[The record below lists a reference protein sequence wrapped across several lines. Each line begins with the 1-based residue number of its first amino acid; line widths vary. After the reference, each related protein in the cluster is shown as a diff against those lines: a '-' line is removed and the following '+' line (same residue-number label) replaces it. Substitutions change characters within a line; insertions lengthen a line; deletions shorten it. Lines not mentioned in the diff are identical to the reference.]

1 MHYGPRGG
9 DGVAVPQLDERPWL
23 SQYDAGVPASLAP
36 YPSETLIDIIRRTA
50 GDRPNDV
57 ALMFKGASMTYR
69 ELDAI
74 SDSFGRGLRAIGV
87 TAGDRVAL
95 LMPNSPQAIVAQL
108 GSWRA
113 GAIVAPLNPL
123 YTEPELERAL
133 KECGARAVVT
143 LTPFYRKVAAL
154 RARTDVRHVVAS
166 NIKEFLPPTARIL
179 FSLFKEAKGGHHVEL
194 ADGDRWLPDV
204 IRLGEREAAP
214 LPPLAPDDPALLL
227 FTGGTTGIPKAALG
241 THRALVQSAMQTHA
255 WFAAVLDE
263 WRDRVLLAMPLF
275 HVYGNIGIFASSVV
289 GHLPLVLVP
298 NPRDLTD
305 LVHTIEKSRVAF
317 FPAVPTLLNAL
328 LEHPRV
334 KAGKA
339 DFSSLKLCISGSAPL
354 LPESR
359 RRFEALTHG
368 RIVDAYSITEA
379 MNAAIIAPVSSE
391 PRPGA
396 IGVPLPDVELRIIA
410 LDGAG
415 DVQRGEDGE
424 LLLRA
429 PQLMVGYWGYPEET
443 SKAIVDGWLHT
454 GDIGHLDDDGY
465 VHITDRKKDMIKT
478 GGFAVWPREVEE
490 VLAAHPAV
498 AEVGVVGM
506 PDPHRGEVVMAWIAL
521 RRGATASAEDLL
533 SWSRERLAAYKVP
546 KHIEFRDVLPKSDVG
561 KVLRRSLAT
570 RPTGDRTSTVA
581 VNGARLSVEERGS
594 GAEAVVFAHGLML
607 NKRMFDAQM
616 EALRESYRCVAFD
629 FRGHGASEVTNDG
642 YDVDT
647 LTDDAIQLIAR
658 LRCAPCHFVGHS
670 LGAFVGIRI
679 AARRPELI
687 RSLVLLAPS
696 ADPQPT
702 LDALQYRMLQVV
714 ARAVGIKPL
723 AGMLLSTLFGRTF
736 LRDPR
741 RALDR
746 DEWRRR
752 LSEMSVL
759 GALRA
764 VDGVLARRGVRDELS
779 RIETPTLVITG
790 GEDAAAPPRLTDRV
804 VSGIPGARSVRLPN
818 AGHASPIE
826 QPTAVAELIADFLA
840 ATSASRLP

>member
-1 MHYGPRGG
+1 M
-9 DGVAVPQLDERPWL
+9 AAAQLDERPWL

-36 YPSETLIDIIRRTA
+36 YPSETLIDIVRATA
-50 GDRPNDV
+50 GDRPNEI
-57 ALMFKGASMTYR
+57 ALMFKGARISYR
-69 ELDAI
+69 ELDTI

-87 TAGDRVAL
+87 AAGDRLAL

-108 GSWRA
+108 GGWKA
-113 GAIVAPLNPL
+113 GAIVAPMNPL
-123 YTEPELERAL
+123 YTETELERAL
-133 KECGARAVVT
+133 KECGAQAVVT
-143 LTPFYRKVAAL
+143 LSPFYGKVLTL
-154 RARTDVRHVVAS
+154 RTRTDLRHVVVS
-166 NIKEFLPPTARIL
+166 NIKEFLPPAARIL
-179 FSLFKEAKGGHHVEL
+179 FSLFKEAKGGHRVEL

-204 IRLGEREAAP
+204 IRLGERDAARLL
-214 LPPLAPDDPALLL
+214 LPAPDDPALLL

-241 THRALVQSAMQTHA
+241 THRAIVQSAMQTHA
-255 WFAAVLDE
+255 WFRTVLDE
-263 WRDRVLLAMPLF
+263 WHDRVLLAMPLF

-334 KAGKA
+334 KAGRA
-339 DFSSLKLCISGSAPL
+339 DFSSLKLCISGAAPL

-379 MNAAIIAPVSSE
+379 MNAAIIAPVSSQ

-415 DVQRGEDGE
+415 DVRRGEDGE
-424 LLLRA
+424 ILLRA
-429 PQLMVGYWGYPEET
+429 PQLMVGYWGHPEET
-443 SKAIVDGWLHT
+443 AKAIVDGWLHT
-454 GDIGHLDDDGY
+454 GDIGHLDDDGF

-498 AEVGVVGM
+498 AEVGVVGV
-506 PDPHRGEVVMAWIAL
+506 PDQHRGEAVIAWIAL
-521 RRGATASAEDLL
+521 RRGASASAEELQ
-533 SWSRERLAAYKVP
+533 SWCRERLAPYKVP
-546 KHIEFRDVLPKSDVG
+546 RRIELRDALPKSDVG

-570 RPTGDRTSTVA
+570 QPTGGRTSTVA
-581 VNGARLSVEERGS
+581 VNGAALSVEERGS
-594 GAEAVVFAHGLML
+594 GPEAVVFAHGLLL

-616 EALRESYRCVAFD
+616 EALRERYRCVAFD
-629 FRGHGASEVTNDG
+629 FRGHGASDVTNDG
-642 YDVDT
+642 YGVDA
-647 LTDDAIQLIAR
+647 LTDDAIQLIER

-702 LDALQYRMLQVV
+702 LDVLQYRMLQVV
-714 ARAVGIKPL
+714 ARAVGIRPL
-723 AGMLLSTLFGRTF
+723 AGVLLSTLFGRSF

-741 RALDR
+741 RALER

-752 LSEMSVL
+752 LSEMSL
-759 GALRA
+759 PGALRA
-764 VDGVLARRGVRDELS
+764 VDGVLARHGVRDELS
-779 RIETPTLVITG
+779 RIAAPTLVVAG
-790 GEDAAAPPRLTDRV
+790 GEDAAAPPRVTDRV

-818 AGHASPIE
+818 AGHSSPIE
-826 QPTAVAELIADFLA
+826 QPTDVAALIADFLA
-840 ATSASRLP
+840 AASAARSP

>member
-1 MHYGPRGG
+1 M
-9 DGVAVPQLDERPWL
+9 AVPQLDERPWL
-23 SQYDAGVPASLAP
+23 AQYDAGVPASLAP
-36 YPSETLIDIIRRTA
+36 YPSETLIDIGRRTA
-50 GDRPNDV
+50 RDRPNQI
-57 ALMFKGASMTYR
+57 ALMFKGARISYR
-69 ELDAI
+69 ELDVI
-74 SDSFGRGLRAIGV
+74 SDSFGRGLRAMGV
-87 TAGDRVAL
+87 AAGDRVAL

-108 GSWRA
+108 GGWMA
-113 GAIVAPLNPL
+113 GAIVVPMNPL
-123 YTEPELERAL
+123 YTETELERAL
-133 KECGARAVVT
+133 NECGAEAVVT
-143 LTPFYRKVAAL
+143 LTPFYRKVLAL
-154 RARTDVRHVVAS
+154 RARTKLRHVVAS
-166 NIKEFLPPTARIL
+166 NIREFLPPAERIL
-179 FSLFKEAKGGHHVEL
+179 FSLLKEAKGGHRIEL
-194 ADGDRWLPDV
+194 ADGDLWLPDV
-204 IRLGEREAAP
+204 IRLGEREVAP
-214 LPPLAPDDPALLL
+214 LPPPAPEDPALLL

-255 WFAAVLDE
+255 WFRAVLDE
-263 WRDRVLLAMPLF
+263 WRDSVLLAMPLF
-275 HVYGNIGIFASSVV
+275 HVYGNIGILASSII

-305 LVHTIEKSRVAF
+305 LVHTIEKRRVAF

-334 KAGKA
+334 KAGRA

-379 MNAAIIAPVSSE
+379 MNAAIIAPVSSQ
-391 PRPGA
+391 PRSGA

-410 LDGAG
+410 LEGEGA
-415 DVQRGEDGE
+415 VQQGEDGE
-424 LLLRA
+424 ILMRA
-429 PQLMVGYWGYPEET
+429 PQLMVGYWGHPEET
-443 SKAIVDGWLHT
+443 AKAIVDGWLHT
-454 GDIGHLDDDGY
+454 GDIGHLDEDGY

-498 AEVGVVGM
+498 AEVGVAGV
-506 PDPHRGEVVMAWIAL
+506 PDPHRGEAVMAWIAL
-521 RRGATASAEDLL
+521 RRGATVSVDDLQ
-533 SWSRERLAAYKVP
+533 SWSRERLAPYKVP
-546 KHIEFRDVLPKSDVG
+546 RRIEFRDVLPKSDVG

-570 RPTGDRTSTVA
+570 RPTGGRTSTVV
-581 VNGARLSVEERGS
+581 VNGAALSVEERGS
-594 GAEAVVFAHGLML
+594 GPEAVVFAHGLML

-616 EALRESYRCVAFD
+616 EALHARYRCVAFD
-629 FRGHGASEVTNDG
+629 FRGHGASEVTKDG
-642 YDVDT
+642 YGVDT
-647 LTDDAIQLIAR
+647 LTDDAIQLIEQ
-658 LRCAPCHFVGHS
+658 LGCAPCHFVGHS

-696 ADPQPT
+696 ADRQPT
-702 LDALQYRMLQVV
+702 LDALQYRVLQVV
-714 ARAVGIKPL
+714 ARAVGIRPL

-736 LRDPR
+736 SRDPR
-741 RALDR
+741 RAPER
-746 DEWRRR
+746 DAWRGH
-752 LSEMSVL
+752 LSEMSVP

-779 RIETPTLVITG
+779 RIAAPTLVVAG
-790 GEDAAAPPRLTDRV
+790 GEDAAAPPRRTDRV

-826 QPTAVAELIADFLA
+826 QPTAVAALIADFLA
-840 ATSASRLP
+840 ATSASRPP